1 MNYKNNIL
9 LEILK
14 LWLWVIFLNVFYSDL
29 EALQR
34 ECKDGT
40 FGYRC
45 LFTCR
50 CYRNR
55 VCDKKTGRCP
65 RDECANGFWGE
76 GCQLGVYQ
84 VRCNTKVIQ
93 LFLMS
98 RISYK
103 GGLFWSVSLSF
114 LFGHIV
120 WTRPN
125 EKKQHVLF
133 KKDQGPRLV

>member
-1 MNYKNNIL
+1 ML
-9 LEILK
+9 LVGVVLFTFIVNPISTE
-14 LWLWVIFLNVFYSDL
+14 NSDL

-76 GCQLGVYQ
+76 GCQLGVYYVQ
-84 VRCNTKVIQ
+84 CSTKVIH
-93 LFLMS
+93 LFL
-98 RISYK
+98 RLVYRAA
-103 GGLFWSVSLSF
+103 LFWFVSLSCF
-114 LFGHIV
+114 SLAISFIINQIKTTCTYERERV
-120 WTRPN
+120 
-125 EKKQHVLF
+125 
-133 KKDQGPRLV
+133 